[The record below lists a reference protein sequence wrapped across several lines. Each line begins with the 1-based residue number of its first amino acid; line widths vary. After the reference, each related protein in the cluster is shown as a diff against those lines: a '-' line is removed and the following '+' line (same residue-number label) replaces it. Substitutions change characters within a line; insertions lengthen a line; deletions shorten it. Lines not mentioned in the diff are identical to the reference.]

1 VLTELAGPEDSG
13 VSRNNLK
20 RREWLK
26 QAALLGVSAPL
37 GLLSAGATRL
47 IPSQESEKLAPR
59 EPTAGLPAKLF
70 GFDPSLYRFTA
81 EEDTFLDEL
90 EQACFLYFWEQASPK
105 TGQVEDRGTADG
117 GAPRNASSV
126 AATGFG
132 LSALCIAASR
142 GWKEYE
148 AVRDRV
154 RVTLTFALRNIQQQ
168 HGFLYHFVNGENGQ
182 RILNSEVSPIDTCIF
197 LCGAFTCRGF
207 FDDKEIQGLVAEFY
221 ERMDWT
227 WALHGGQALALSW
240 SPEQGFTRSR
250 WDSYS
255 EMMMMYLLGMA
266 SRTHPLPATVWNGWQ
281 RPRFEFNQVPYIGA
295 QGPLFTHQYSHAW
308 FNFRGV
314 HDKYADYFANSII
327 ATKIHKLWCLELADR
342 FPDYAE
348 DLWGI
353 SASDSE
359 HGYAVWGGPPAMG
372 RIDGSVVPCAPGGS
386 LVFMPRECIRVLQ
399 NVREKFGKRAWK
411 KYGFVDAFNP
421 LTGWA
426 SLDVL
431 GIDAGITLLMA
442 ENARTGF
449 VWEQFGKNPEVAK
462 GLELAGFQPNAKS

>member
-1 VLTELAGPEDSG
+1 MAEAGSAFGRVGSARPAF
-13 VSRNNLK
+13 SRSDKTHSMARN
-20 RREWLK
+20 RE
-26 QAALLGVSAPL
+26 
-37 GLLSAGATRL
+37 AGATGAH
-47 IPSQESEKLAPR
+47 SG
-59 EPTAGLPAKLF
+59 T
-70 GFDPSLYRFTA
+70 PSLYRFTA
-81 EEDTFLDEL
+81 EEDAFLDAL
-90 EQACFLYFWEQASPK
+90 EQACFLYFWEQANQK
-105 TGQVEDRGTADG
+105 TGQVDDRGTADG
-117 GAPRNASSV
+117 GTPRNPSSV

-132 LSALCIAASR
+132 LSAPCIAASR
-142 GWKEYE
+142 GWEE
-148 AVRDRV
+148 HDAVRDRV
-154 RVTLTFALRNIQQQ
+154 RVTLSFALRNIQQQ
-168 HGFLYHFVNGENGQ
+168 HGFLYHFVNGETGQ

-197 LCGAFTCRGF
+197 LCGVLTCRGF
-207 FDDKEIQGLVAEFY
+207 FDDKEIQGLATEFY
-221 ERMDWT
+221 ERVDWT
-227 WALHGGQALALSW
+227 WMLHGGATLALAW
-240 SPEQGFTRSR
+240 SPELGFGRAR

-266 SRTHPLPATVWNGWQ
+266 SRTHPLPATVWSAWQ
-281 RPRFEFNQVPYIGA
+281 RPRFEFNQVPYMGA
-295 QGPLFTHQYSHAW
+295 HGPLFTHQYSHAW

-359 HGYAVWGGPPAMG
+359 HGYEVWGGPPAMG
-372 RIDGSVVPCAPGGS
+372 RIDGSVVPCAAGGS
-386 LVFMPRECIRVLQ
+386 LAFLPRECIRVLQ

-449 VWEQFGKNPEVAK
+449 VWEQFAKNPEVAK
-462 GLELAGFQPNAKS
+462 SLELAGFQPNPKS

>member
-1 VLTELAGPEDSG
+1 MGIL
-13 VSRNNLK
+13 RF
-20 RREWLK
+20 
-26 QAALLGVSAPL
+26 
-37 GLLSAGATRL
+37 
-47 IPSQESEKLAPR
+47 QETEKLVPR
-59 EPTAGLPAKLF
+59 EPTPGLPAKLF
-70 GFDPSLYRFTA
+70 SFDPSLYRFTA
-81 EEDTFLDEL
+81 DEDAFLDEV
-90 EQACFLYFWEQASPK
+90 EQACFLYFWEQANQK
-105 TGQVEDRGTADG
+105 TGQVEDRGSADG
-117 GAPRNASSV
+117 GTPRNASSI

-142 GWKEYE
+142 GWVEYA

-154 RVTLTFALRNIQQQ
+154 RTTLSFALKTIQHQ
-168 HGFLYHFVNGENGQ
+168 HGFLYHFVNGETGQ

-197 LCGAFTCRGF
+197 LCGVLTCRGF
-207 FDDKEIQGLVAEFY
+207 FDDKEIQGLATEFY
-221 ERMDWT
+221 ERIDWT
-227 WALHGGQALALSW
+227 WALHGGPTLALSW
-240 SPEQGFTRSR
+240 SPEQGFWRSR

-266 SRTHPLPATVWNGWQ
+266 SRTHPLPATAWNAWQ
-281 RPRFEFNQVPYIGA
+281 RPRFEFNQTAYIGA

-308 FNFRGV
+308 FNFRGL
-314 HDKYADYFANSII
+314 HDKYADYFANSIV

-359 HGYAVWGGPPAMG
+359 HGYAVWGGPPTMG
-372 RIDGSVVPCAPGGS
+372 RIDGSLVPCAPGGS
-386 LVFMPRECIRVLQ
+386 LVFLPKECIRVLQ
-399 NVREKFGKRAWK
+399 NIREKFGKRAWK

-426 SLDVL
+426 SLDVI
-431 GIDAGITLLMA
+431 GIDAGILLLMA

-449 VWEQFGKNPEVAK
+449 VWEQFGKNSEVAK
-462 GLELAGFQPNAKS
+462 SFELAGFQPNPKS

>member
-1 VLTELAGPEDSG
+1 MLPRLAGPEDSG
-13 VSRNNLK
+13 VNRNNLK

-37 GLLSAGATRL
+37 GLLSPGAARL
-47 IPSQESEKLAPR
+47 IPSQETEKLAPR
-59 EPTAGLPAKLF
+59 EPTPGLPGKLF

-81 EEDTFLDEL
+81 EEDAFLDEL
-90 EQACFLYFWEQASPK
+90 EQACFLYFWEQANQK

-117 GAPRNASSV
+117 GTPRNASSV

-132 LSALCIAASR
+132 LSALCVAASR
-142 GWKEYE
+142 GWEE
-148 AVRDRV
+148 HDAVRDRV
-154 RVTLTFALRNIQQQ
+154 STTLSFALKTVQQQ
-168 HGFLYHFVNGENGQ
+168 HGFFYHFVNGESGQ
-182 RILNSEVSPIDTCIF
+182 RILNSEVSPIDTCLF
-197 LCGAFTCRGF
+197 LCGALTTRGY
-207 FDDKEIQGLVAEFY
+207 FDDKEIQGMATELY
-221 ERMDWT
+221 ERVDWN
-227 WALHGGQALALSW
+227 WMLHGGPTLAMGW
-240 SPEQGFTRSR
+240 TPEQGFMKAK

-266 SRTHPLPATVWNGWQ
+266 SRTHPLPATLWGGWQ
-281 RPRFEFNQVPYIGA
+281 RPRFEFNQVPYIGSH
-295 QGPLFTHQYSHAW
+295 GPIFTHQYSHAW

-314 HDKYADYFANSII
+314 RDKYADYFANSII

-372 RIDGSVVPCAPGGS
+372 RIDGSVVPCATGGS
-386 LVFMPRECIRVLQ
+386 LVFLPRECIRVLQ
-399 NVREKFGKRAWK
+399 NVREKFGKRTWK

-449 VWEQFGKNPEVAK
+449 VWEQFAKNPEVSK
-462 GLELAGFQPNAKS
+462 SMELAGFQPNGKS

>member
-1 VLTELAGPEDSG
+1 M
-13 VSRNNLK
+13 SRNNFK

-37 GLLSAGATRL
+37 GLLSPETTRL
-47 IPSQESEKLAPR
+47 IESQETERLAPR
-59 EPTAGLPAKLF
+59 EPTAGLPGKLF
-70 GFDPSLYRFTA
+70 AFDPSLYRFTA
-81 EEDTFLDEL
+81 EEDNFLDEL
-90 EQACFLYFWEQASPK
+90 EQACFLYFWEQANQK
-105 TGQVEDRGTADG
+105 TGQVEDRGSADG
-117 GAPRNASSV
+117 GTPRNASSV

-132 LSALCIAASR
+132 LSALCIAASK
-142 GWKEYE
+142 GWEE
-148 AVRDRV
+148 HAAVRDRA
-154 RVTLTFALRNIQQQ
+154 RITLSFALRNIQHQ
-168 HGFLYHFVNGENGQ
+168 HGFLYHFVNGETGQ
-182 RILNSEVSPIDTCIF
+182 RVLNSEVSPIDTCIF
-197 LCGAFTCRGF
+197 LCGALTCRGF
-207 FDDKEIQGLVAEFY
+207 FDDKEIQGLATEFY
-221 ERMDWT
+221 ERVDWT
-227 WALHGGQALALSW
+227 WALHSGPTLASSW
-240 SPEQGFTRSR
+240 NPEQGFLRSR

-255 EMMMMYLLGMA
+255 EMMMMYLLAMA
-266 SRTHPLPATVWNGWQ
+266 SRTHPLPATVWNAWQ
-281 RPRFEFNQVPYIGA
+281 RPRFEFNQIAYVGS

-314 HDKYADYFANSII
+314 HDKYADYFANSIV
-327 ATKIHKLWCLELADR
+327 ATRIHKLWCLELADR

-372 RIDGSVVPCAPGGS
+372 RIDGSVVPCAAGGS
-386 LVFMPRECIRVLQ
+386 LVFLPRECIRVLQ
-399 NVREKFGKRAWK
+399 NIREKFGKRAWK

-449 VWEQFGKNPEVAK
+449 VWEQFAKNPEVAK
-462 GLELAGFQPNAKS
+462 SFELAAFQPNPRS